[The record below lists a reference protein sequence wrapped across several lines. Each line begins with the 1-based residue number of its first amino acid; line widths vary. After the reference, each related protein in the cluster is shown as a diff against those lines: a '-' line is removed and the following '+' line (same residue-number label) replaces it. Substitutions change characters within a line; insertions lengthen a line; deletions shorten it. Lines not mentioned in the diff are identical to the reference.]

1 MRIHE
6 AQPKEHRT
14 HFGANDTNKQW
25 LDAQA
30 PLCCYFLKVILCIL
44 R

>member
-14 HFGANDTNKQW
+14 HFGANDTNKKW

-30 PLCCYFLKVILCIL
+30 PLCCYF
-44 R
+44 